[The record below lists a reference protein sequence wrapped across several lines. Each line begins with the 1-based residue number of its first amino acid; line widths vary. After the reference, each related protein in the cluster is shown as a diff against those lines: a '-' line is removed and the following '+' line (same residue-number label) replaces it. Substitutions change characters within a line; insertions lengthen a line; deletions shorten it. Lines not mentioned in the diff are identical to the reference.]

1 MEGNVKP
8 DRRHGTTAPQART
21 RRTRASVVDAA
32 RSLFEE
38 RGYAAT
44 TIEAISER
52 SDTPQA
58 TIYRLFASK
67 LGILKAVIDVAI
79 VGDDE
84 DVAMA
89 DRPQVRE
96 LLADADAHQ
105 RLAQFAALLRDLMA
119 RTAPIHRLL
128 ADAAR
133 SDPEAASL
141 LAEIARQRQEGQQRV
156 ARSLARAGALREG
169 LRERDAADVIHAL
182 ASPEVYG
189 LLVLD
194 REWSGERYEP
204 GSHRRSPTSCSRRED
219 RSAPEG
225 VVHVRGVGRRP
236 DLADLEVEVLVEAVE
251 ERLAGTEHDRRGGD
265 DELVDVARGDGL
277 ADDVGAP
284 ADRDV
289 AVAGHRL
296 GLLEGTVEVADEG
309 EAGRGIGGVVGAVG
323 EHEEGPGNGL
333 VPPQAPAA
341 SYMPRPTMAAPRL
354 AVMASKN
361 SRSTPVIPL
370 VSCSVS

>member
-1 MEGNVKP
+1 MDGNVKP
-8 DRRHGTTAPQART
+8 DRRHGTAAPQART
-21 RRTRASVVDAA
+21 RRTKASVVDAA
-32 RSLFEE
+32 RGLFEE

-96 LLADADAHQ
+96 LLADPDAHQ

-119 RTAPIHRLL
+119 RTAPVHRLL

-141 LAEIARQRQEGQQRV
+141 LAEIARQRQEGQRRV
-156 ARSLARAGALREG
+156 ARSLARSGALRPG

-194 REWSGERYEP
+194 RGWSGERYERWIA
-204 GSHRRSPTSCSRRED
+204 ST
-219 RSAPEG
+219 
-225 VVHVRGVGRRP
+225 
-236 DLADLEVEVLVEAVE
+236 LADQ
-251 ERLAGTEHDRRGGD
+251 
-265 DELVDVARGDGL
+265 
-277 ADDVGAP
+277 
-284 ADRDV
+284 
-289 AVAGHRL
+289 
-296 GLLEGTVEVADEG
+296 LL
-309 EAGRGIGGVVGAVG
+309 
-323 EHEEGPGNGL
+323 P
-333 VPPQAPAA
+333 
-341 SYMPRPTMAAPRL
+341 
-354 AVMASKN
+354 
-361 SRSTPVIPL
+361 
-370 VSCSVS
+370 